1 MYLDMSRGV
10 SVLAWASTARTWST
24 EAEVWELTPDES
36 SPEAVAAL
44 ADGLT
49 RSMGDEGVD
58 SFTIAEAAVFA
69 LGPKLIKRGDPRH
82 RHGSGAPEE
91 RRRAAP
97 ASAN

>member
-1 MYLDMSRGV
+1 V
-10 SVLAWASTARTWST
+10 SVLAWASTAQTWST

-49 RSMGDEGVD
+49 RSMGDEEVEPY
-58 SFTIAEAAVFA
+58 TIAEAAVFA
-69 LGPKLIKRGDPRH
+69 LGPKLIHHGDPAIAMGVVRPQND
-82 RHGSGAPEE
+82 S
-91 RRRAAP
+91 RRRPRAAAS

>member
-1 MYLDMSRGV
+1 V
-10 SVLAWASTARTWST
+10 SALAWASTARTWST

-49 RSMGDEGVD
+49 RSMGDEEVE
-58 SFTIAEAAVFA
+58 SYTIAETAVFA
-69 LGPKLIKRGDPRH
+69 LGPKLIQHGDPAIAMGVVRPQND
-82 RHGSGAPEE
+82 SE
-91 RRRAAP
+91 RPRAA